1 MLPQLTPAFLHGLG
15 VNTEALPSFSG
26 LSPEAPIANLEK
38 LIPESQLRFDLAQLR
53 LDISIPQVAMQQHAR
68 DYVDPEQWDEGV
80 PALLMNYSLNGS
92 RNWQSAQH
100 GMGKSEQSNM
110 FANLLG
116 GVNYQGWRLR
126 STMTYTYSESRGE
139 VPQAVISAANSPIP
153 IYNTISVR
161 GAPRSWRVKAAA
173 EMTCSTAFP
182 SGASN

>member
-1 MLPQLTPAFLHGLG
+1 MNQSEQGQHSLVFKKDAQGQVLPQLTPAFLHGLG

-68 DYVDPEQWDEGV
+68 DYVDPEQWDEGI

-116 GVNYQGWRLR
+116 G
-126 STMTYTYSESRGE
+126 
-139 VPQAVISAANSPIP
+139 
-153 IYNTISVR
+153 
-161 GAPRSWRVKAAA
+161 
-173 EMTCSTAFP
+173 
-182 SGASN
+182 